1 MRRSLQND
9 GAVPVVP
16 MLVIFENRISIGITS
31 NTFLEVVSIV
41 GCNTS
46 SRTYDALDPTVGRAP
61 GVLLVAL
68 LMRKS
73 SNASGL
79 RFSYS

>member
-41 GCNTS
+41 GCKTS
-46 SRTYDALDPTVGRAP
+46 SRT
-61 GVLLVAL
+61 
-68 LMRKS
+68 
-73 SNASGL
+73 
-79 RFSYS
+79 